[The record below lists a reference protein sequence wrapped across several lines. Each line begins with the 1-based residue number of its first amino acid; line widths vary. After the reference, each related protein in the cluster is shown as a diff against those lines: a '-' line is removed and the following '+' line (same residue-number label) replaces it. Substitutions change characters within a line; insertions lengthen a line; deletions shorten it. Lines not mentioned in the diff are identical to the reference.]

1 MSGMPSDVKNHFYVI
16 YSKRIKYKVVRNQ
29 KKQEVIDISN
39 KELLMKLHEKEGM
52 RVKVKGQNR
61 IEMNM

>member
-16 YSKRIKYKVVRNQ
+16 YSKRIKYKVV

-52 RVKVKGQNR
+52 GVKVKGQNR

>member
-1 MSGMPSDVKNHFYVI
+1 MPSDVKNHFYVI

-39 KELLMKLHEKEGM
+39 KLHEKEGM

-61 IEMNM
+61 IEMNR